1 MFDHIIMSFN
11 DVMRQFLTDLAEVFP
26 EDPAIVTALESLD
39 DLIRM
44 NYKKPAA
51 MFLEAIGPYAQK
63 IGAHDES
70 VFADMDFPGVD
81 FKTLWNSGIS
91 QNTKNA
97 IFMYLK
103 QLLLLSVS
111 K

>member
-1 MFDHIIMSFN
+1 MSFN
-11 DVMRQFLTDLAEVFP
+11 EVMRQFLTDLANVFP
-26 EDPAIVTALESLD
+26 EDPAILTAMQSLD
-39 DLIRM
+39 DLIRV
-44 NYKKPAA
+44 NFKKPAA
-51 MFLEAIGPYAQK
+51 MFLEAIGPYAEK

-81 FKTLWNSGIS
+81 FKNLWNSGIS
-91 QNTKNA
+91 ANTKNA

-103 QLLLLSVS
+103 QLLILSVS

>member
-1 MFDHIIMSFN
+1 MSFN

-26 EDPAIVTALESLD
+26 EDPAIVTAQQSLD
-39 DLIRM
+39 DLVRM

-51 MFLEAIGPYAQK
+51 MFLETIGPYAEK

-70 VFADMDFPGVD
+70 VFADMEFPGVD
-81 FKTLWNSGIS
+81 FKKLWNSGIS
-91 QNTKNA
+91 QNTKTA

-103 QLLLLSVS
+103 QLLILSVS

>member
-1 MFDHIIMSFN
+1 MSFN
-11 DVMRQFLTDLAEVFP
+11 DVMRQFLSDLSEVFP
-26 EDPAIVTALESLD
+26 EDAAISTALQSLD
-39 DLIRM
+39 DLIRV
-44 NYKKPAA
+44 NFKKPAT
-51 MFLEAIGPYAQK
+51 MFLEAIGPHAQK

-70 VFADMDFPGVD
+70 VFTDMDFPGVD

-91 QNTKNA
+91 HNTKNA

>member
-1 MFDHIIMSFN
+1 MSFN
-11 DVMRQFLTDLAEVFP
+11 DVMKQFLADLAEVFP
-26 EDPAIVTALESLD
+26 EDPAIVTALQSLE
-39 DLIRM
+39 DLIRV
-44 NYKKPAA
+44 NFRKPAA

-63 IGAHDES
+63 IGANDES
-70 VFADMDFPGVD
+70 VFADMDFPGVN
-81 FKTLWNSGIS
+81 FKTLWSSGIS

-103 QLLLLSVS
+103 QLLMLSVS